1 MTPKNSVLIPAIG
14 RHLYLKVDRFA
25 KMSKLQCTKCP
36 AKLLTLFE
44 PRFLVAKRPI
54 KQWLGIFQQPFQRT
68 FQKCFRFCNL
78 TKVYGYFKGF
88 LPPPPVHLG
97 GGINI
102 LKKRNFSERGEAEL
116 RGLEVLLCTIC
127 QCFST
132 ATLLRPRVGCPIIY
146 NFSKK
151 L

>member
-1 MTPKNSVLIPAIG
+1 MCHKFAAPQNSNLGLKKKITPENSVLIPAIG

-25 KMSKLQCTKCP
+25 KMSKLHCTKCP

-44 PRFLVAKRPI
+44 PRFSAAKRPI

-88 LPPPPVHLG
+88 LPPPMPKFGTKV
-97 GGINI
+97 II

-116 RGLEVLLCTIC
+116 RGL
-127 QCFST
+127 
-132 ATLLRPRVGCPIIY
+132 
-146 NFSKK
+146 
-151 L
+151 

>member
-1 MTPKNSVLIPAIG
+1 MTQKNSVLIPAIG

-25 KMSKLQCTKCP
+25 KMSKLHCTKCP

-44 PRFLVAKRPI
+44 PRFSAAKRPI
-54 KQWLGIFQQPFQRT
+54 KQWLGIFQQPFQCT
-68 FQKCFRFCNL
+68 FQKSFRFCNL
-78 TKVYGYFKGF
+78 TKGF
-88 LPPPPVHLG
+88 LPPPPANLG